1 MIDRTALA
9 RVSLFENLPPGEL
22 VGLAENLRRRHYTK
36 DQIIIAQGDPGTSL
50 FLIESGR
57 VKICLNSPDGKELV
71 LTVLGPGDFF
81 GELALLDGE
90 PRSADAVALEPS
102 QLLLLR
108 REDFIAFIETRP
120 QVMLRLLTTVSRWLR
135 HTAQVARD
143 EAFLDVPARL
153 ARVLLDLAGDKDEP
167 PRRELTIRS
176 RMTQGELAAMIGVTR
191 ESVNKCLAYFER
203 QGLISREGGIITI
216 LRPDHLRRRL
226 KY

>member
-143 EAFLDVPARL
+143 EAFLD
-153 ARVLLDLAGDKDEP
+153 
-167 PRRELTIRS
+167 
-176 RMTQGELAAMIGVTR
+176 
-191 ESVNKCLAYFER
+191 
-203 QGLISREGGIITI
+203 
-216 LRPDHLRRRL
+216 
-226 KY
+226 